1 MIVQTYKSLVD
12 GCLMESCA
20 TNLKQMYCAT
30 LSLISHFISIQLL
43 TPSACLGYFFSS
55 ISETHMSLYYNF
67 CIRIFIVYK
76 IYNIHHHPFKY
87 KKIINYV
94 LKMKHVCIKL
104 ELMDLKVVYTRN
116 GKPFKGL
123 KIHIF
128 AKIIRARIQV
138 YHNKSKI
145 AHTSEELMAQ
155 GYESQLFSRYLLLY
169 TIIK

>member
-1 MIVQTYKSLVD
+1 
-12 GCLMESCA
+12 
-20 TNLKQMYCAT
+20 
-30 LSLISHFISIQLL
+30 
-43 TPSACLGYFFSS
+43 
-55 ISETHMSLYYNF
+55 MSLYYNF

-145 AHTSEELMAQ
+145 AHTCTSEELMA
-155 GYESQLFSRYLLLY
+155 
-169 TIIK
+169 

>member
-1 MIVQTYKSLVD
+1 MQRCLLYPILFQYSYLHQVLVWV
-12 GCLMESCA
+12 
-20 TNLKQMYCAT
+20 
-30 LSLISHFISIQLL
+30 I
-43 TPSACLGYFFSS
+43 FFSS

-128 AKIIRARIQV
+128 ANIIRARIQV

-145 AHTSEELMAQ
+145 AHKSEELMA
-155 GYESQLFSRYLLLY
+155 
-169 TIIK
+169 